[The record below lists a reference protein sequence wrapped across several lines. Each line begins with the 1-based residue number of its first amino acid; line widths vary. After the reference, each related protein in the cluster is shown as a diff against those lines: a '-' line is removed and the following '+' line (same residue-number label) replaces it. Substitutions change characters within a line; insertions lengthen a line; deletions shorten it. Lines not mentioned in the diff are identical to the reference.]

1 MKLITLIL
9 FSIFYTSS
17 CAQIIDYSHQSFRD
31 GDNLT
36 KYEIKNV
43 VKVQNDTSFVVDL
56 SDIAIRKKHSHN
68 YSVLP
73 DSINSF
79 CLTTLGN
86 RNYFYQTKSNII
98 FEGFENNKLKIRYSK
113 PIDYLKFPFQFGDG
127 ISGLFCGEGTYC
139 DKIYVQ
145 TYGKYVTCADA
156 VGCIVLPSG
165 DTIKNSMCIHM
176 NKQVMYSYQPSK
188 DSKQLFMIPDDS
200 IRNKINLNDSVINEH
215 SFFWYVPGYRY
226 PILEFKVAGSNL
238 NTGIYYYYPLDE
250 QLSLMLDDD
259 NMKVRSQIHNLSF
272 EDTSENDTDTFPV
285 HYNIIN
291 NKQIKSVTIDYEMNA
306 DSNVSFIISDF
317 TGNVFKHVERYGK
330 NGEKETVTINYSDL
344 RRDHYIITISAG
356 NKNVSEKFTV
366 E

>member
-9 FSIFYTSS
+9 FSIFYTNSY
-17 CAQIIDYSHQSFRD
+17 AQIIDYSHQSFRD

-36 KYEIKNV
+36 KYEIKDV
-43 VKVQNDTSFVVDL
+43 VKTQNDKSFIIDL
-56 SDIAIRKKHSHN
+56 TDIEIRKKHSHN
-68 YSVLP
+68 FSLLP
-73 DSINSF
+73 DSTNSF

-86 RNYFYQTKSNII
+86 RNYFYQTKDNII
-98 FEGFENNKLKIRYSK
+98 LNGFENNKLIIQYSK
-113 PIDYLKFPFQFGDG
+113 PIDYLKFPFQFGDS
-127 ISGLFCGEGTYC
+127 ISGLFCGNGTYC

-145 TYGKYVTCADA
+145 TYGRYITCADA

-165 DTIKNSMCIHM
+165 DTIKNCMCIHM
-176 NKQVMYSYQPSK
+176 NKQVMYLYQSK
-188 DSKQLFMIPDDS
+188 QDSKQLFMIPDDS

-215 SFFWYVPGYRY
+215 TFLWYVPGYRY

-238 NTGIYYYYPLDE
+238 NAGIYYYYPLDE
-250 QLSLMLDDD
+250 QQTLMLDDD
-259 NMKVRSQIHNLSF
+259 NREVRTQMHNSLSD
-272 EDTSENDTDTFPV
+272 DTNERDTDIFPI

-291 NKQIKSVTIDYEMNA
+291 NKQAKSVTIDYEMNA

-317 TGNVFKHVERYGK
+317 TGNVFKHVERNGV
-330 NGEKETVTINYSDL
+330 NGEKETVIINYSNL

-356 NKNVSEKFTV
+356 CKTVSEKFTV